1 MAPAPQTYPKPH
13 PKKLRTWRKKRFLQ
27 RHEAFMMT
35 AYKVA
40 VTVKGE
46 VWKPNPN
53 LMQRN

>member
-13 PKKLRTWRKKRFLQ
+13 PKELRTWRKKRFLQ
-27 RHEAFMMT
+27 RHEALMIR
-35 AYKVA
+35 AYKEA
-40 VTVKGE
+40 QTVKGE